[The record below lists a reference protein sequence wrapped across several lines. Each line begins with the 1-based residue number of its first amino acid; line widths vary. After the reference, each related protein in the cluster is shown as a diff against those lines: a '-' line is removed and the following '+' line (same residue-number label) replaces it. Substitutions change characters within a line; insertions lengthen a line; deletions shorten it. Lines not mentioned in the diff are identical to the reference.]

1 MEEKFTRK
9 ITQDDFVTEKNDI
22 IKNNLLGIYDE
33 NNEYHISSQIV
44 EELIALEKLKKSSFG
59 NSVFCVGNLLGYGEI
74 VFEVVYNNKSDNDN
88 AQAFLFVLEN
98 VDKINGYL
106 QNTIRTQIAHFSSDM
121 GNFVAESYKKFNI
134 IGTLGDEG
142 REKKSLDE
150 MSLDDS
156 YILAKKAYSLLLDK
170 LVDEKVLDAYGKY
183 FTARLAAL
191 TKFDNPYTNEVLSK
205 FNEQYTLIHG
215 VFLQQ
220 KNYKTLNELL
230 DKCLEETSGINPDFT
245 QFESEFNQAIKPELD
260 KFISSVESINEKS
273 EDKAIDMLE
282 KNDRDKMKEILSS
295 QDGFEKDLSE
305 GEFIDQS
312 LVAPKQSLETLANE
326 IDSLTVSEEDFSTIL
341 DTAGESVKSIDTEE
355 MQDTADEEIAE
366 EQSIVDEIEETP
378 EITESI
384 EETPEADLSDITQL
398 FESSEGENQE
408 SDESEM
414 GSEETPEGLFDSLK
428 EYVQDSPV
436 QESPVE
442 EVEETEELEDAEEDE
457 YIDETEEL
465 DEEINKILAEKENKE
480 KIVVQPENPSTE
492 TIEPVEESSPIDD
505 LFAESEVG
513 SEEVVVED
521 DMEST
526 ETITDKEKTF
536 KENGSMSI
544 YDRLNRLN
552 KNINQSSKTYEKPK
566 VSGDS
571 GKLGKLYDLLDRSM
585 DR

>member
-183 FTARLAAL
+183 FTARLATL

-230 DKCLEETSGINPDFT
+230 DKCLEETSGTNPNFT
-245 QFESEFNQAIKPELD
+245 QFESEFNQAIKPDLD

-282 KNDRDKMKEILSS
+282 KNDRDKMKEILAS

-305 GEFIDQS
+305 GEFIDES

-326 IDSLTVSEEDFSTIL
+326 IDGLFANEEDFSNIL
-341 DTAGESVKSIDTEE
+341 DAGSESIESTDTEE
-355 MQDTADEEIAE
+355 LQETVDEEVVEE
-366 EQSIVDEIEETP
+366 EQSIVDEIQETP
-378 EITESI
+378 EIAEPI
-384 EETPEADLSDITQL
+384 EETAATDLSEITQL
-398 FESSEGENQE
+398 FESSEDEAQE

-414 GSEETPEGLFDSLK
+414 DAEEIPEGLFDSLK
-428 EYVQDSPV
+428 EFVQDSPV

-442 EVEETEELEDAEEDE
+442 EVEETEDLEDAEEDD

-492 TIEPVEESSPIDD
+492 TFEPVEETSPIDD
-505 LFAESEVG
+505 LFAEPESV
-513 SEEVVVED
+513 SEEVVAETI
-521 DMEST
+521 EST
-526 ETITDKEKTF
+526 ESIVDKEKAF

-552 KNINQSSKTYEKPK
+552 KNINQSGKTYEKPK
-566 VSGDS
+566 VAGDS